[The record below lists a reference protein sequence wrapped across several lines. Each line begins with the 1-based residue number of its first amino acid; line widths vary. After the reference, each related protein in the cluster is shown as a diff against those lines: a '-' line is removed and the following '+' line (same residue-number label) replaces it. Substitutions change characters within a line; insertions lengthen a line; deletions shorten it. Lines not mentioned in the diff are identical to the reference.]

1 VYSIMEGMKADAE
14 CVSPLDER
22 MAYWYR
28 SRAEA
33 IGDVMRVVRAAIT
46 GEGRARS
53 ARRGRGVGNA

>member
-22 MAYWYR
+22 MA